1 THALP
6 VPRRASYGWRP
17 HQTAGR
23 RRPRLSESLLP
34 LFNRGDAATSSA
46 STGFGLLASSASSSS
61 LSANSSATA
70 AVASSTGDHLAGAAA
85 GNAGEA
91 DDPSSGA
98 SLSGWFGSSS
108 LLSGAA
114 ERDPLLRCLG
124 LSRKQRVLAFV
135 TLLLLGSL
143 FLSLSLVFLPWCCSR
158 PPVCRAVLHGL
169 ALPAAVILRPVGP
182 GESPAPPGHRAQAA
196 VHLRLPADAGR
207 HSLFRHG
214 ACAPDLW
221 LCFSSPAWTTLWPGS
236 APANAVQVRLWLENT
251 ENDLNQ
257 GDDHRFSLL
266 HWAAWDGQTGI
277 ADLLLSRGA
286 RVNAT
291 NMGDDTPFAHR
302 RLSRPPRARLM
313 STATRALH
321 YACFFNH
328 EETAVELVNQ
338 GGLVSLENRYGQT
351 PLDLARPA
359 LVRQLRHLARELGQ
373 EVEMRQPHNTS
384 DPLGAQTWRTR
395 PTNPTLSRQP
405 GIQYEQLNLRS
416 RLAGRHGT
424 ELWRGTWQDQ
434 DIAAARLRREFK
446 RAAAQTAHLQQH
458 QRAAV
463 LSAVIS
469 DQRLGAGF
477 MPYGSLF
484 DVLHSGHDI
493 IIDANKAMGFALDI
507 AKGMD
512 FLTKLEQPL
521 HHFQLNS
528 KHVMVDED
536 LTARIS
542 LADCRF
548 VYTSGR
554 RSTPYWMSPRRCRSR
569 RRTSTPPPP
578 SCGASAS
585 CCGSWETREVPFGS
599 LGPMEAGLKIAVE
612 GLRISC
618 TAPGFSKHTSK
629 LIQLATNEEA
639 GRRPRFDMVVPILQK
654 ILRKTEA

>member
-1 THALP
+1 SMDDIVAW
-6 VPRRASYGWRP
+6 VR
-17 HQTAGR
+17 
-23 RRPRLSESLLP
+23 
-34 LFNRGDAATSSA
+34 
-46 STGFGLLASSASSSS
+46 TG
-61 LSANSSATA
+61 
-70 AVASSTGDHLAGAAA
+70 
-85 GNAGEA
+85 
-91 DDPSSGA
+91 
-98 SLSGWFGSSS
+98 
-108 LLSGAA
+108 
-114 ERDPLLRCLG
+114 
-124 LSRKQRVLAFV
+124 
-135 TLLLLGSL
+135 
-143 FLSLSLVFLPWCCSR
+143 
-158 PPVCRAVLHGL
+158 
-169 ALPAAVILRPVGP
+169 
-182 GESPAPPGHRAQAA
+182 
-196 VHLRLPADAGR
+196 
-207 HSLFRHG
+207 
-214 ACAPDLW
+214 
-221 LCFSSPAWTTLWPGS
+221 
-236 APANAVQVRLWLENT
+236 NAVQVRLWLENT

-291 NMGDDTPFAHR
+291 NMGDDTPLHIAASRGHHGLVS
-302 RLSRPPRARLM
+302 RLLKQRPAINAVNEHGNTP
-313 STATRALH
+313 LH

-328 EETAVELVNQ
+328 EETAVDLVNQ

-373 EVEMRQPHNTS
+373 EVEMRQPHNTA

-434 DIAAARLRREFK
+434 DIVARLFRPRPQAAARLRREFNEQLP
-446 RAAAQTAHLQQH
+446 RLRIFNNTNVLP
-458 QRAAV
+458 V

-469 DQRLGAGF
+469 DQRLVLVSQF

-548 VYTSGR
+548 VYHQR
-554 RSTPYWMSPRRCRSR
+554 AQEYHPYWMSPEALQK
-569 RRTSTPPPP
+569 PPQDINTTAAFMW
-578 SCGASAS
+578 SFGILL
-585 CCGSWETREVPFGS
+585 WELETREVPFGS

-618 TAPGFSKHTSK
+618 TAPGFSRHTSK